1 MTLLEPDPSIRDED
15 FEQGGDRIAG
25 VHSQLVRQ
33 HTCRFASSL
42 QRVLGPEHGSA
53 FEASKLD

>member
-1 MTLLEPDPSIRDED
+1 MTLLEPDRSIRHAD

-33 HTCRFASSL
+33 HSCRIASSL
-42 QRVLGPEHGSA
+42 QEVFGPEHGSA